1 MRSTAWRALAEHTAE
16 PLRRGPHVIAVGRLR
31 QRSFDGADGARCTV
45 LELDVDEVG
54 PSLRYAAAT
63 TTREADQV

>member
-1 MRSTAWRALAEHTAE
+1 
-16 PLRRGPHVIAVGRLR
+16 VGRLR